1 MARTEREIL
10 AEFSDKRT
18 KLNQTWTKMTEL
30 SADSTEHEL
39 VIAALQPMDP
49 ERKCFR
55 LIGDVLVERTVGE
68 TLPAVEKT
76 RANLDLM
83 IASLSTQLQQ
93 QKEELTEYQA
103 KYKIKIREN
112 EGEEQEAADGE
123 DAVEPSQPKR
133 VEAGRQGVLV
143 HDQ

>member
-1 MARTEREIL
+1 
-10 AEFSDKRT
+10 
-18 KLNQTWTKMTEL
+18 MTEL

-93 QKEELTEYQA
+93 
-103 KYKIKIREN
+103 
-112 EGEEQEAADGE
+112 
-123 DAVEPSQPKR
+123 VS
-133 VEAGRQGVLV
+133 GRNTVQLHCLDCANCIHSSTVLLV
-143 HDQ
+143 HLQLFSTDGGRCAAHTHFLQTSSELLHIQHRVPVTMGRGT